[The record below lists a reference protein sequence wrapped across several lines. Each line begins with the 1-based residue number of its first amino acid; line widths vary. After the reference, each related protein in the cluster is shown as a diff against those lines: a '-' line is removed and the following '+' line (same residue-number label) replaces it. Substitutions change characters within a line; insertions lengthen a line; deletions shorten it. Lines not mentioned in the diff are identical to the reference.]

1 MAHLPRF
8 VKSALGP
15 ETYPPHEGVEFAF
28 LGASNSGKSTLV
40 NALLGSKLCKTSS
53 KPGHTALLNFFEVKK
68 GLYFVDLPGYG
79 FAKKS
84 KKEQQKWQEAI
95 EVFLMERAN
104 LALCYVL
111 FDLKR
116 GLLQSDIELLDW
128 LGHNEIPYALLATK
142 IDKLNQKD
150 RSKALK
156 IIREQGVGG
165 ELIQTS
171 SVKKTGIKEI
181 WAHIEA
187 LRELSASQN
196 AL

>member
-1 MAHLPRF
+1 MAHHPRF

-15 ETYPPHEGVEFAF
+15 DTYPPHEGLEFAF

-40 NALLGSKLCKTSS
+40 NALMNAKLCKTSS
-53 KPGHTALLNFFEVKK
+53 KPGHTSLLNFFAVKR

-84 KKEQQKWQEAI
+84 QKEQKKWQQAI
-95 EVFLMERAN
+95 ETYLMERPN

-116 GLLQSDIELLDW
+116 GLLQSDVDLLEW
-128 LGHNEIPYALLATK
+128 LGHNEIPFALLATK
-142 IDKLNQKD
+142 IDKLNQKE

-156 IIREQGVGG
+156 TIKEQGVGA

-171 SVKKTGIKEI
+171 SVKKTGIKQV
-181 WAHIEA
+181 WSHIEA
-187 LRELSASQN
+187 LREVSASQT
-196 AL
+196 AD

>member
-15 ETYPPHEGVEFAF
+15 ETYPIHEGLEFAF

-40 NALLGSKLCKTSS
+40 NALLGAKLCKTSS
-53 KPGHTALLNFFEVKK
+53 KPGHTSLLNFFAVKK

-84 KKEQQKWQEAI
+84 QKEQKKWQKAI
-95 EVFLMERAN
+95 EAYLAGRPN

-116 GLLQSDIELLDW
+116 GLLQNDVDLLDW
-128 LGHNEIPYALLATK
+128 LDHEGIPFALLATK
-142 IDKLNQKD
+142 TDKLNQKE
-150 RSKALK
+150 RSKAVK
-156 IIREQGVGG
+156 TVQEQGVGA
-165 ELIQTS
+165 ELIQAS
-171 SVKKTGIKEI
+171 ALKGQGVKEI

-187 LRELSASQN
+187 LREVSASQTTD
-196 AL
+196 